1 MFSILWRLLILNLF
15 LIIYMFKGRLNFIVK
30 YVHSWSFSIGFL
42 IPHLSI
48 SFLHLLYVC
57 VILFFKNW
65 VCVCFCVRLYFQIS
79 LSLSLSL
86 FFNLFKCFS
95 LFRFPIIS
103 VYALSPLFKFISLS
117 FFSLSLNVYF
127 YTISEQLS
135 LILFFKA
142 CNSLIVNIFIFLLK
156 DEIQ

>member
-1 MFSILWRLLILNLF
+1 MNSNYTVKFIQIKFYSVNSNHVLMFSILWRLLILNLF

-117 FFSLSLNVYF
+117 FFGMAASCQSSPEDF
-127 YTISEQLS
+127 
-135 LILFFKA
+135 
-142 CNSLIVNIFIFLLK
+142 
-156 DEIQ
+156 